1 MAFKPMTS
9 SVALI
14 TGAATGIGQSI
25 AEQLHE
31 AGYRLAVTDINVEHA
46 QKLARRLSETGA
58 DAQAF
63 KLDVRSQS
71 DIQSVFTQVEREM
84 GPISVLIN
92 NAGLYPNHPSL
103 EMTESQWDD
112 VFDTNLKGTF
122 FCCQAFTQAAVR
134 NNLRGAIVNLAST
147 SAFSARPGA
156 AHYGASKAGVVML
169 TKSLAQEFGAYG
181 VRVNAVAPG
190 LIEVGKANVSTAYRD
205 QFTTM
210 VPSGRTGTPADI
222 AGVVSFLV
230 SPAADYVNGECI
242 VVDGGFLTGR
252 TLQRSKTE

>member
-1 MAFKPMTS
+1 MKLSTS
-9 SVALI
+9 PVALV

-31 AGYRLAVTDINVEHA
+31 TGYRLAITDINFEQA
-46 QKLARRLSETGA
+46 QKLAHQLSETGA

-63 KLDVRSQS
+63 KLDVRSQR
-71 DIQSVFTQVEREM
+71 DIQSVFAQVERTM
-84 GPISVLIN
+84 GPLAVLIN

-103 EMTESQWDD
+103 DMTETQWDD

-122 FCCQAFTQAAVR
+122 FCCQAFAQAATR
-134 NNLRGAIVNLAST
+134 NNTQGAIVNLAST

-156 AHYGASKAGVVML
+156 AHYAASKAGVVML
-169 TKSLAQEFGAYG
+169 TKSLAQEFGTQG
-181 VRVNAVAPG
+181 IRVNAVAPG
-190 LIEVGKANVSTAYRD
+190 LIEVGKTNVTVAYRD

-222 AGVVSFLV
+222 AGVVSFLI

-252 TLQRSKTE
+252 TLQRSKTP

>member
-1 MAFKPMTS
+1 MKLSTS
-9 SVALI
+9 TVALV

-25 AEQLHE
+25 TEQLHDI
-31 AGYRLAVTDINVEHA
+31 GYRLAITDIDFERA
-46 QKLARRLSETGA
+46 EKLAQRLSASGA

-63 KLDVRSQS
+63 RLDVRSQS
-71 DIQSVFTQVEREM
+71 EIQSVFALVERKM
-84 GPISVLIN
+84 GPLEVLIN

-103 EMTESQWDD
+103 EMTETQWDD

-122 FCCQAFTQAAVR
+122 FCCQAFAQAAVR
-134 NNLRGAIVNLAST
+134 NNSRGAIVNLAST

-156 AHYGASKAGVVML
+156 AHYAASKAGVVML
-169 TKSLAQEFGAYG
+169 TKSLAQEFGAQG
-181 VRVNAVAPG
+181 IRVNAVAPG
-190 LIEVGKANVSTAYRD
+190 LIEVGKANVSAAYRD

-222 AGVVSFLV
+222 ASVVSFLI

-252 TLQRSKTE
+252 TLQRSKTS

>member
-1 MAFKPMTS
+1 MKLSTS
-9 SVALI
+9 SVALV

-31 AGYRLAVTDINVEHA
+31 IGYRLAITDINFEHA
-46 QKLARRLSETGA
+46 QKLAHHLAETGA

-63 KLDVRSQS
+63 KLDVRSQL
-71 DIQSVFTQVEREM
+71 DIQSVFTQVERAM
-84 GPISVLIN
+84 GPITVLIN

-103 EMTESQWDD
+103 EMTETQWDD
-112 VFDTNLKGTF
+112 VFDTNMKGTF
-122 FCCQAFTQAAVR
+122 FCCQAFAQAAVR
-134 NNLRGAIVNLAST
+134 NSIRGAIVNLAST

-156 AHYGASKAGVVML
+156 AHYAASKAGVVML
-169 TKSLAQEFGAYG
+169 TKSLAQEFGTYG
-181 VRVNAVAPG
+181 IRVNAVAPG
-190 LIEVGKANVSTAYRD
+190 LIEVAKANVSTTYRD

-252 TLQRSKTE
+252 TLQRSKTS